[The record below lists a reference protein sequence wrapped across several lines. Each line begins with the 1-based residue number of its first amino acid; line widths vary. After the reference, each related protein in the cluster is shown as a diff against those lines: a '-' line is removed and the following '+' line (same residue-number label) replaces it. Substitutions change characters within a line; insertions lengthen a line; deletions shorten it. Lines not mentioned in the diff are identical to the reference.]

1 MNGRLHGKQIKDQSV
16 KLGKFN
22 LTGQQGDFILGTGS
36 HIGAYDVPTTP
47 FQYANKEYV
56 DSLAAGLD
64 PKESAKY
71 IYTGVFGSL
80 ATGASYNA
88 VGGTSSGFDHT
99 ITFEGTLVIDG
110 GTVSTNDRVVINS
123 TDNQGFNGIY
133 VLTNSTTLTRTR
145 DFDGT
150 PTHEVDGGEFVFVF
164 DGNSFADTGWVVSS
178 PNEPVDN
185 WGVTPIIFT
194 QFSAA
199 GVVNVGNGLT
209 KVGNLISVD
218 LATNS
223 GLTFS
228 SSKLTVD
235 STIAGN
241 GLTFGSG
248 VLNVV
253 SDNGGIVVN
262 ADNIALTIGTG
273 SDSSL
278 SIQSSGLVLNRTVL
292 ADNLEGS
299 GLTSSGG
306 VLNVVV
312 NPDALEIENDAIDLK
327 DYIVGARTFQDNIT
341 FLGNIELGLSASG
354 GTALSVEGDVEISDS
369 LYVGDQIFVV
379 GTASFYGDL
388 GVTGSVIFGDTLLVS
403 GDSTFESNVVVEGTL
418 GVTGS
423 STFVGIAD
431 FQNDVN
437 IDGTASIGGNL
448 EVDGELVGAAF
459 ELLAGAGLTFSDG
472 VLDVGTS
479 STITVNADNIEVR
492 LSSLTASRFDI
503 INPGSASQDWRL
515 AYNGDGR
522 FIWLNP
528 ADSDISEVIAGAG
541 LTGGGDSGSV
551 TLNVESANA
560 GIKVNADNI
569 ELILASTTDNSITIE
584 GGATGGLNLNRTTLA
599 QNLTGG
605 GLTQSGGIISTDA
618 SFVLT
623 TAGLS
628 ASLTPAGSS
637 IQTALTALD
646 NQTIVNFSFS
656 GISGTGSTPIAV
668 NPATFSFASDGKVS
682 VYINGLYVQPN
693 SSIFFSP
700 DGNNGTPYVKVGD
713 KMWVVPSSLQYDIDT
728 EDNFFVEYLTL
739 HS

>member
-1 MNGRLHGKQIKDQSV
+1 MNGRIHGKQIKEESV
-16 KLGKFN
+16 RLGKFN
-22 LTGQQGDFILGTGS
+22 LTGSQGDYILGTGS
-36 HIGAYDVPTTP
+36 HLGSYDVPGTP

-56 DSLAAGLD
+56 DSVAAGLD
-64 PKESAKY
+64 PKESARY
-71 IYTGVFGSL
+71 IHTGTFASL
-80 ATGASYNA
+80 ATGATYNA
-88 VGGTSSGFDHT
+88 IGGTSSGFDHT
-99 ITFEGTLVIDG
+99 ITFSGTLVIDG

-133 VLTNSTTLTRTR
+133 VLTDSTTLTRTR

-164 DGNSFADTGWVVSS
+164 DGDLLSDTGWVVSS
-178 PNEPVDN
+178 PNEPVGD

-194 QFSAA
+194 QFSSA
-199 GVVNVGNGLT
+199 GIINVGDGLV
-209 KVGNLISVD
+209 KVGNLISID
-218 LATNS
+218 LASNS

-228 SSKLTVD
+228 GGDLAVA
-235 STIAGN
+235 STIAGG
-241 GLTFGSG
+241 GLTLDSG
-248 VLNVV
+248 VLNVN
-253 SDNGGIVVN
+253 SANGGIVVN
-262 ADNIALTIGTG
+262 ADNIALTLGTG
-273 SDSSL
+273 NDSSL
-278 SIQSSGLVLNRTVL
+278 TIGVSGLILNRTTL

-327 DYIVGARTFQDNIT
+327 DYIVGSRTFQDDIT
-341 FLGNIELGLSASG
+341 FLGSIEMGLSASG

-388 GVTGSVIFGDTLLVS
+388 GVTGSVIFEDTLLVS
-403 GDSTFESNVVVEGTL
+403 GDSTFESNVVVEGDL

-423 STFVGIAD
+423 ATFEGDLTVGGQLSGD
-431 FQNDVN
+431 
-437 IDGTASIGGNL
+437 
-448 EVDGELVGAAF
+448 AF
-459 ELLAGAGLTFSDG
+459 ELLAGAGLTFSAG
-472 VLDVGTS
+472 VLDIGTS

-560 GIKVNADNI
+560 GITINADNI
-569 ELILASTTDNSITIE
+569 ELTLASTTDNSVTIE
-584 GGATGGLNLNRTTLA
+584 VGATGGLNLNRTTLA

-646 NQTIVNFSFS
+646 DQTIVNYSYS
-656 GISGTGSTPIAV
+656 GISATGSTPIAV
-668 NPATFSFASDGKVS
+668 NNSVPFVHASDGKVS

-693 SSIFFSP
+693 GSIFFSP
-700 DGNNGTPYVKVGD
+700 DGTTSITSNIKVGD
-713 KMWVVPSSLQYDIDT
+713 KMWVVPSSLLYDIDT